1 MACHKRVEDGQYKTV
16 IKSNE
21 KNTNQILL
29 AQTPKR
35 QMEKHAAGQNG
46 QKLKAEQNGK
56 SCSRAK
62 WQKTKSR
69 AKWKI
74 IQPGKMA
81 KTLKCSRPKRL
92 MAINQAGQHTPSKN
106 CSLPK
111 ARPKITQPLM
121 QPWLFFVHPSSYRDV
136 HRKEQQFLPASR
148 GVHHA

>member
-1 MACHKRVEDGQYKTV
+1 VVRDAFTPFSCVDFGMACHKRVEDGQYKTV

-69 AKWKI
+69 AKRI
-74 IQPGKMA
+74 IM
-81 KTLKCSRPKRL
+81 
-92 MAINQAGQHTPSKN
+92 
-106 CSLPK
+106 
-111 ARPKITQPLM
+111 
-121 QPWLFFVHPSSYRDV
+121 
-136 HRKEQQFLPASR
+136 
-148 GVHHA
+148 